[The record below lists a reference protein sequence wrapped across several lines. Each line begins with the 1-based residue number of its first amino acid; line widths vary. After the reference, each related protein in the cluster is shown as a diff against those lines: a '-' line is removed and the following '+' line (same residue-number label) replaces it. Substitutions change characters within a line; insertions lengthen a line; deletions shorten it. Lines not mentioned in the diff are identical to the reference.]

1 MPDITINGHRLHYR
15 EVGQGEPM
23 LCWSCSIFDN
33 AEKSWVGPMPE
44 TGAEGSGYRLIMPD
58 FRGMAG
64 NAHAT
69 DVAPADWVEDVRG
82 LMDALS
88 IPSAVIVAEN
98 LGTRVAVRL
107 AASYPE
113 RVKALILT
121 ASIAGSDPAGDAWR
135 LGQLDMSAWGPERAE
150 RLQLFH
156 GDDWPAVVEWYK
168 EFHHRDDFRSY
179 YDLRAIAH
187 KVKAPTLLMR
197 GDIDTPLHK
206 IAHSTDLHRLIE
218 GSWLRIFPN
227 MPYDCRRG
235 DPDEFWRQ
243 VQTFLAERA
252 PKG

>member
-1 MPDITINGHRLHYR
+1 MPDVTINGHRLHYR
-15 EVGQGEPM
+15 EVGQGDPM

-33 AEKSWVGPMPE
+33 AEQSWVGPMPE
-44 TGAEGSGYRLIMPD
+44 TEAEGSGYRLIMPD

-64 NAHAT
+64 NEHT
-69 DVAPADWVEDVRG
+69 SDVSPADWVEDVAG
-82 LMDALS
+82 LMDTLS
-88 IPSAVIVAEN
+88 ISSALIVAEN

-107 AASYPE
+107 AADYPE
-113 RVKALILT
+113 RIKALILT

-135 LGQLDMSAWGPERAE
+135 LGQLDMSAWGPDRPE
-150 RLQLFH
+150 RLQSFH

-168 EFHHRDDFRSY
+168 AFHDRDDFRSY

-197 GDIDTPLHK
+197 GDVDTPLHK

-227 MPYDCRRG
+227 TVYDARRSH
-235 DPDEFWRQ
+235 PDEFWRQ
-243 VQTFLAERA
+243 VQAFLAERA